1 MNTTKAMLQSL
12 DGTPDI
18 IFMFNPQEIPV
29 KVGIETAD
37 SKGARSDKGIP
48 KVSYS
53 NRKPLEITLKNIIFD
68 TYEQGKSV
76 TEEYISKFQQAIEFA
91 PGLQRPPIY
100 TFRWGGEI
108 YIKRCFVQDL
118 SFKYTMFLANGTP
131 ARAVFD
137 SLTLKEAEQTNDGG
151 GGAIKPKTSTSTD
164 TNNNHHSDSFIGNIF
179 DDFF

>member
-1 MNTTKAMLQSL
+1 MNVTKAMLKSL
-12 DGTPDI
+12 DGTSDI
-18 IFMFNPQEIPV
+18 IFMFNPKEIPL
-29 KVGIETAD
+29 KIAIETAD
-37 SKGARSDKGIP
+37 SKGARSDQGSP

-53 NRKPLEITLKNIIFD
+53 NRVPRQITLKNIIFD

-76 TEEYISKFQQAIEFA
+76 TEEYISKFEESMKFA

-100 TFRWGGEI
+100 TFRWGGEV

-137 SLTLKEAEQTNDGG
+137 TITLKEVEQTSEGG
-151 GGAIKPKTSTSTD
+151 GDTKPKTNTSTNTN
-164 TNNNHHSDSFIGNIF
+164 TNNNHSDSFISNIF